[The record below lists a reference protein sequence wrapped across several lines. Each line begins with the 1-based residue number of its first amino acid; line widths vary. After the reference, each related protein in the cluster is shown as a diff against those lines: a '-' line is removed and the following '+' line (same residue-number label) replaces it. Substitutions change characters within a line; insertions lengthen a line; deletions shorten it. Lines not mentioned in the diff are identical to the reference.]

1 VANYQDIE
9 ISEIDFIS
17 EPDRYKLDDFQVY
30 QNAREFRK
38 RVYVIVNQ
46 LPEKEKYQLTS
57 QMRDAIISITNN
69 IAEAHGRWH
78 YKESIQFCRIA
89 RGSTEEVIDD
99 LHICIDEHYY
109 DVDEC
114 THLKESGYELVKKIN
129 GYIAYLNKQRNQYKK
144 P

>member
-1 VANYQDIE
+1 MADYQDIE

-17 EPDRYKLDDFQVY
+17 EPDRYMLDDFQVY

-38 RVYVIVNQ
+38 KVYVIVNQ

-57 QMRDAIISITNN
+57 QMRDAVISITNN

-89 RGSTEEVIDD
+89 RGSTEEIIDD
-99 LHICIDEHYY
+99 LNICIDENYY
-109 DVDEC
+109 NTDQC
-114 THLKESGYELVKKIN
+114 KHLKESGYELVRKIN
-129 GYIAYLNKQRNQYKK
+129 GYISYLNKQRNQLKNS
-144 P
+144 